1 MPSADTPTETPD
13 AAPVDTQTKAS
24 VENLADSVA
33 NDSTTSG
40 SNASDTSISPS
51 RWRRLMRWARGGF
64 WTGLGYM
71 LSPLSWWN
79 DVFFNLPIAYAFG
92 YAVSWLSEGWFI
104 PGTVVGYWL
113 SNVIGIVMMQ
123 VGITDVA
130 RGDHQ
135 RNLKRDILWGVIGS
149 TLYSVIIVLLAR
161 WEILSIPDFLPGFV
175 V

>member
-1 MPSADTPTETPD
+1 MAPLETPTETFAEDP
-13 AAPVDTQTKAS
+13 
-24 VENLADSVA
+24 EN
-33 NDSTTSG
+33 TTIKG
-40 SNASDTSISPS
+40 SNGEGKNSHETSAHSAPS
-51 RWRRLMRWARGGF
+51 HWQTIVRWLRGSFWA
-64 WTGLGYM
+64 GLGYM

-92 YAVSWLSEGWFI
+92 YCVSWLNHDWFL

-130 RGDHQ
+130 WGDRP
-135 RNLKRDILWGVIGS
+135 RNLRRDILWGIVGS
-149 TLYSVIIVLLAR
+149 TIYSIVIVLLAH
-161 WEILSIPDFLPGFV
+161 WDMLSLPDFLPV